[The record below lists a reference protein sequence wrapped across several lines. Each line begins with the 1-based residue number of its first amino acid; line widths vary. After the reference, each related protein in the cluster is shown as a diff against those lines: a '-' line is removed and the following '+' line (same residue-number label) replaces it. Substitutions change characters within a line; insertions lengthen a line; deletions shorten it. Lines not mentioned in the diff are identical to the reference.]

1 MDQFAVHENVSRMNL
16 TITILWM
23 RYNMVTKSQN
33 FIHLPGVRQLP
44 EIEGLQPQCLGA
56 STKMRLKKMSDE
68 SNIVQQSLNL
78 HEIVDPI

>member
-23 RYNMVTKSQN
+23 QYNMVTKSQN

-44 EIEGLQPQCLGA
+44 EIEGLQPQCLGV
-56 STKMRLKKMSDE
+56 STKMRLKK
-68 SNIVQQSLNL
+68 
-78 HEIVDPI
+78 